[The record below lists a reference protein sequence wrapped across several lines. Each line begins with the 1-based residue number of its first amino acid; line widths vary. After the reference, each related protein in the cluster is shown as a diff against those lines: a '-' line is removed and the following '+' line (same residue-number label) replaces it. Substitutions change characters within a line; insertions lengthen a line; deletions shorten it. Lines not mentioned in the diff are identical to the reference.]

1 MMETVALTVDA
12 STLAGLLSVS
22 VRTVRTWDRLGTIP
36 APVRIGGRVLWRTD
50 EIRQWLDAGSPD
62 RETWDARRSVKRR

>member
-1 MMETVALTVDA
+1 MMETVTLTVDA
-12 STLAGLLSVS
+12 STLAGLLGVS
-22 VRTVRTWDRLGTIP
+22 VRTIRTWDRLGTIP

-62 RETWDARRSVKRR
+62 RETWDAIRGRRHR